1 MTFGNGEQ
9 NLNILSGKYL
19 RLKIHYKFDF
29 PAKNLKR
36 VFSFLFFR
44 ACVDIVHFVGLPSA
58 AFCVFKKLSRC
69 SVGLIEDPEILNTVL
84 SGIRGGMRY
93 FFFLK
98 LPTSNKCVHFFHF

>member
-1 MTFGNGEQ
+1 MTFGNGEE
-9 NLNILSGKYL
+9 NLNIWAGNIYDLN
-19 RLKIHYKFDF
+19 IHCKFDF

-44 ACVDIVHFVGLPSA
+44 ACVDIAHFVGLPSA
-58 AFCVFKKLSRC
+58 AFCVFKKLSGC

-93 FFFLK
+93 FF
-98 LPTSNKCVHFFHF
+98 S